1 MPLTSSKKAQSPVD
15 TETKKVDSVVAVTTP
30 NATTEK
36 ARPRAARIPG
46 ICFDASQLRVSRQ
59 HLSAVLHNF
68 RESKPLVAKFRE
80 LKAAQAS
87 NREPKG
93 AQL

>member
-1 MPLTSSKKAQSPVD
+1 MKEWESL
-15 TETKKVDSVVAVTTP
+15 VAVPPP

-46 ICFDASQLRVSRQ
+46 ICFDASHLRVSRQ

-68 RESKPLVAKFRE
+68 RESKPLVAKYRE

-87 NREPKG
+87 NREPNG
-93 AQL
+93 VQS